1 MGEAWKLLTAQFT
14 FTAATLTLV
23 VFIFINVNMA
33 LDDLKLFFPELK
45 EAARFVPDI
54 KYSIQN
60 ATETAGLLN
69 FKIANMENVIESIV
83 SRQKEDFSLLKKRI
97 EEYSTGLDAYGKANT
112 IIMSEIE
119 ETTKLLMKICEQVG
133 CNAG

>member
-33 LDDLKLFFPELK
+33 IYDLKLIIPQLQD
-45 EAARFVPDI
+45 AVNLVPNI
-54 KYSIQN
+54 KLSIQN
-60 ATETAGLLN
+60 ATETAGST
-69 FKIANMENVIESIV
+69 IMTVDDMIESAV
-83 SRQKEDFSLLKKRI
+83 SKQQADLLSFQEKFQEFHETVVQELSK
-97 EEYSTGLDAYGKANT
+97 
-112 IIMSEIE
+112 IE
-119 ETTKLLMKICEQVG
+119 ETTKLLTKICEQLG